1 MNRTFRAL
9 GAVLVLGAARA
20 RAQDTAIVI
29 NPEASGVH
37 FTPPEL
43 ARQVADSAIQFFNAR
58 TTSRLVGRTEI
69 PAGAVWRGD
78 VAVRNGPV
86 ILAGRIDGSLLVING
101 DLALRPGADVT
112 GTVLVLGGELTGAD
126 SARVE
131 GSARAYYEPLG
142 YRVRGD
148 TLQYAP
154 NLRRRYGQFAAEY
167 AFTTAGT
174 RSALTIA
181 TGGTYDRVEGLPL
194 VFGPVFDWQADPL
207 DHLRL
212 DAVGVFRSAGDLSGS
227 RSDLGYRLH
236 AEARR
241 GEYRPVSLSFRAFN
255 VVTPVEDW
263 TLTGAEVGWASF
275 LFHRDYRDYYENQG
289 LAVRLSAQ
297 PERQLQA
304 YVEYRRESERSTD
317 SRDPWTLF
325 RNDETWRPNP
335 PIDGGHYH
343 SLVLGLTLDTR
354 NDPDEPTT
362 GWWARARVEHSAS
375 PDVRPQDGVPA
386 FVRPALPTDGSY
398 AFSRLFLDVRRYAR
412 IGSFGRANLRM
423 VAGGWLGGDPLPLQD
438 RLSLGGPDPMA
449 GYPFRYSACNKEIVD
464 PAFGASQPAACDRLL
479 LFQGEY
485 RGHIN
490 LRWAYDPGEDQP
502 ESGLL
507 YRLEGPDLVVFG
519 DAGQAW
525 LVGSGP
531 GRIPS
536 NRLPTIGS
544 WIADLGLGIDWGG
557 IGLYAA
563 KAVTLGQPVRLTLR
577 LSHRF

>member
-1 MNRTFRAL
+1 MNRTLLVFGAAL
-9 GAVLVLGAARA
+9 ALGAARA
-20 RAQDTAIVI
+20 PAQDTAIVI

-43 ARQVADSAIQFFNAR
+43 PRQVADSAIQFFNAAG
-58 TTSRLVGRTEI
+58 TSRLVGRTEI

-86 ILAGRIDGSLLVING
+86 ILAGRIEGSLLVING
-101 DLALRPGADVT
+101 DLIMRPGADVT
-112 GTVLVLGGELTGAD
+112 GMVTVLGGELTGAD
-126 SARVE
+126 SATVE
-131 GSARAYYEPLG
+131 GSARAYFEPLG

-154 NLRRRYGQFAAEY
+154 NLRRRYGQLAAEY
-167 AFTTAGT
+167 VFNTPET

-194 VFGPVFDWQADPL
+194 VFGPVFDWQADPV
-207 DHLRL
+207 DHFRL
-212 DAVGVFRSAGDLSGS
+212 DAVGVFRSAGDLSGG

-236 AEARR
+236 AEFRR
-241 GEYRPVSLSFRAFN
+241 GEYRPVSLAFRAFN

-263 TLTGAEVGWASF
+263 TLTGSEVGWASF
-275 LFHRDYRDYYENQG
+275 LFHRDYRDYYTDQG
-289 LAVRLSAQ
+289 LALRLSVQ
-297 PERQLQA
+297 PERQLSG
-304 YVEYRRESERSTD
+304 YLEYRREAERSTD

-343 SLVLGLTLDTR
+343 TWGLGLTLDTR
-354 NDPDEPTT
+354 NDPEEPTT

-398 AFSRLFLDVRRYAR
+398 AFSQFFLDVRRYAR

-423 VAGGWLGGDPLPLQD
+423 VAGGWLGGDPLPLQN

-449 GYPFRYSACNKEIVD
+449 GYPFRYSACNREIVD

-490 LRWAYDPGEDQP
+490 LRWAYSPGEDQP
-502 ESGLL
+502 QSGLL

-525 LVGSGP
+525 LVGTGP

-536 NRLPTIGS
+536 DRLPTPGS
-544 WIADLGLGIDWGG
+544 WIADIGLGIDWGG

>member
-1 MNRTFRAL
+1 MKTL
-9 GAVLVLGAARA
+9 LVLTLVLTLPAVLA
-20 RAQDTAIVI
+20 AQDSAIVI
-29 NPEASGVH
+29 SPETNGVH

-43 ARQVADSAIQFFNAR
+43 PRQVADSAIAFYNAA

-69 PAGAVWRGD
+69 PKGAVWQGD

-86 ILAGRIDGSLLVING
+86 ILAGRIEGSLLVING
-101 DLALRPGADVT
+101 DLVLRPGAAVS
-112 GTVLVLGGELTGAD
+112 GSVLVLGGELSGSD
-126 SARVE
+126 SAHVE
-131 GSARAYYEPLG
+131 GKARAYFEPLG
-142 YRVRGD
+142 LRMKGD

-167 AFTTAGT
+167 VFNTPET

-194 VFGPVFDWQADPL
+194 VFGPVFDWQVDPR
-207 DHLRL
+207 DHFRL
-212 DAVGVFRSAGDLSGS
+212 DALGVFRSAGDLTGG
-227 RSDLGYRLH
+227 RSDLGYRLR
-236 AEARR
+236 AEFRTGR
-241 GEYRPVSLSFRAFN
+241 YRPVSLAFGAFN
-255 VVTPVEDW
+255 VVAPIEDW
-263 TLTGAEVGWASF
+263 TLSGSEVGWASF
-275 LFHRDYRDYYENQG
+275 LFRRDYRDYYTNQG
-289 LAVRLSAQ
+289 VSVRLSVQ
-297 PERQLQA
+297 PEREILA
-304 YVEYRRESERSTD
+304 DLEWRRESERSTD
-317 SRDPWTLF
+317 AQDPFTLF
-325 RNDETWRPNP
+325 RNDEVWRPNP

-343 SLVLGLTLDTR
+343 TVGLGLTFDTR
-354 NDPDEPTT
+354 NDPEEPST
-362 GWWARARVEHSAS
+362 GWWARLKVERSTS
-375 PDVRPQDGVPA
+375 PDVAPQTGVPA
-386 FVRPALPTDGSY
+386 FVRPPIPTDGSY
-398 AFSRLFLDVRRYAR
+398 EFSRFFLDVRSYNR
-412 IGSFGRANLRM
+412 IGGFGRANLRM

-449 GYPFRYSACNKEIVD
+449 GYPFRFSGCNREIVD
-464 PAFGASQPAACDRLL
+464 PAFGASQPAACDRVL

-485 RGHIN
+485 RGHIS
-490 LRWAYDPGEDQP
+490 LRWAYNPGEDQP

-525 LVGSGP
+525 LVGNGP

-536 NRLPTIGS
+536 DRIPTIGS

-557 IGLYAA
+557 VGLYAA